1 MVDAPCW
8 TDPEVK
14 LASAARSVPC
24 QSTPEWSQKR
34 RSSMETMAFFMSREI
49 SHSSTEVRRWSYS
62 QAMGSP
68 LASVMVVISG
78 ASPPMTEREDRAR
91 SSAVRAVRYP
101 PPPAMGKIAAA
112 TMSPASITATASFI
126 RFRPTFTRST
136 LVAGACHGN
145 FRAIGL
151 LYDGHRRPCPAVPV
165 GRWPS

>member
-1 MVDAPCW
+1 MNRKIFAALLAAVMM
-8 TDPEVK
+8 
-14 LASAARSVPC
+14 LASCAALAENPTAMPVP
-24 QSTPEWSQKR
+24 E
-34 RSSMETMAFFMSREI
+34 M
-49 SHSSTEVRRWSYS
+49 
-62 QAMGSP
+62 
-68 LASVMVVISG
+68 
-78 ASPPMTEREDRAR
+78 
-91 SSAVRAVRYP
+91 
-101 PPPAMGKIAAA
+101 